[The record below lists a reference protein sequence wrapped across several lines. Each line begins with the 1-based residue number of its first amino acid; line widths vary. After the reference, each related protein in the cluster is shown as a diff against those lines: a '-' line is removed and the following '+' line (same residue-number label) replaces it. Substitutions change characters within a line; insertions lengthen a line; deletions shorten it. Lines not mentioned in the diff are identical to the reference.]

1 MLRRKHAFLAILV
14 LIASAAAIEVVP
26 WRLAVIELKLGGN
39 LPEHTWGKV
48 ISGLGPNLWVQHSLK
63 RLVRGEVTLAEWDTD
78 NPCPVVW
85 NTPVG
90 RMRGFIEDHHIL
102 EHFLVRSWIVDPDG
116 PKVQTG
122 DVVLEIGAWI
132 GAFTKHALRD
142 GASKVI
148 AFEPHPVNRNC
159 FEQNFSKEIASGRV
173 VVVKQA
179 AWDWAGSVRMANIGP
194 DNAYGSNKGFAVAYE
209 GPVGVE
215 AATIDEVVARLGLTR
230 VDFINVDIEGGDA
243 RALRGARTTIQN
255 FRPVIVSCLHH
266 IPGDRKRVV
275 DTVLEIEPRYAVE
288 RTFLQAY
295 FRPTCAARTAP

>member
-1 MLRRKHAFLAILV
+1 
-14 LIASAAAIEVVP
+14 
-26 WRLAVIELKLGGN
+26 
-39 LPEHTWGKV
+39 
-48 ISGLGPNLWVQHSLK
+48 
-63 RLVRGEVTLAEWDTD
+63 
-78 NPCPVVW
+78 
-85 NTPVG
+85 
-90 RMRGFIEDHHIL
+90 
-102 EHFLVRSWIVDPDG
+102 
-116 PKVQTG
+116 
-122 DVVLEIGAWI
+122 
-132 GAFTKHALRD
+132 
-142 GASKVI
+142 
-148 AFEPHPVNRNC
+148 
-159 FEQNFSKEIASGRV
+159 
-173 VVVKQA
+173 
-179 AWDWAGSVRMANIGP
+179 MANIGP